1 MNFTKYQHV
10 ERLGTTETDGI
21 LDGIDKVKET
31 MSEIF

>member
-21 LDGIDKVKET
+21 LDGDVLVFPKKGE
-31 MSEIF
+31 